1 MNNLSLSQREAGVAM
16 VEFAIV
22 LPLMILILFGITE
35 LGRALYQENTL
46 DKAVNT
52 GTRYLARI
60 PDIATFD
67 DHTGSGTCTWAGTS
81 TPEVAAAAAAAVEET
96 QNLVAYGSDT
106 THTTPILPGL
116 ARENVVVNFIGDGS
130 IDGSDEDYTTIAKND
145 GQVQICII
153 RVSVTVDFVG
163 LFGDI
168 VVPFTNLGRI
178 TLNAVAEERYI
189 GL

>member
-1 MNNLSLSQREAGVAM
+1 MNNLSPSRRKAGVAM
-16 VEFAIV
+16 VEFTIV

-52 GTRYLARI
+52 GARYLARM

-67 DHTGSGTCTWAGTS
+67 DHTGSGNCTWADTS
-81 TPEVAAAAAAAVEET
+81 QPEVAAAVAEA

-106 THTTPILPGL
+106 THTTSLLPGL
-116 ARENVVVNFIGDGS
+116 VPGNVVVNFIGD
-130 IDGSDEDYTTIAKND
+130 DEAYTNINKND
-145 GQVQICII
+145 GLVQICII

-168 VVPFTNLGRI
+168 VVPFTNIGGI
-178 TLNAVAEERYI
+178 TLNAVTEERYI